1 MSTILFKKNIY
12 WDNIFFKIYL
22 LYHHVKIIQ
31 KHKKILIRSTEK
43 NKKISNFFKSIFK
56 TQKQTCFN
64 KKIQPNLKW
73 KKIIITQLLYN
84 IKRVTSIYFLFKNLI
99 REKKKNLKRTKNK
112 IENILKEKKLKEKKL
127 VAGVLSAALLCTI
140 HGATEE
146 NTLFKDSDDA
156 NTFCAFNQTQNIF
169 TFEKKLLLTCCETQ
183 ANMLVIILL
192 RNGYF

>member
-1 MSTILFKKNIY
+1 
-12 WDNIFFKIYL
+12 
-22 LYHHVKIIQ
+22 
-31 KHKKILIRSTEK
+31 
-43 NKKISNFFKSIFK
+43 
-56 TQKQTCFN
+56 
-64 KKIQPNLKW
+64 
-73 KKIIITQLLYN
+73 LYN

-146 NTLFKDSDDA
+146 NTLFNDSDDA
-156 NTFCAFNQTQNIF
+156 NTFRAFNQTQNIF
-169 TFEKKLLLTCCETQ
+169 TFEKKLLLTRCETQ

-192 RNGYF
+192 RNGYFFKKIY